1 MSFLDS
7 LFDSDALMDAATG
20 VADQMMSSTLGLVD
34 KLMSSVM
41 LGQNKVQFGGIF
53 SKNPPY
59 FT

>member
-1 MSFLDS
+1 MGFLDS

-41 LGQNKVQFGGIF
+41 IG
-53 SKNPPY
+53 
-59 FT
+59 